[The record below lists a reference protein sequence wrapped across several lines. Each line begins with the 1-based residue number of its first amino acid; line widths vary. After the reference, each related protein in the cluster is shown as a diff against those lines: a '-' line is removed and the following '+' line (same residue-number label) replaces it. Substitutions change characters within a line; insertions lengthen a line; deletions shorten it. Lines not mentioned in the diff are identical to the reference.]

1 MTRGQNNPM
10 TQKKFDYTKDELKK
24 ALISVGLQKGDIV
37 ICHLGMSKL
46 GTPKEIYEGKS
57 KFDVIYE
64 AITETIGPQ
73 GTLITPTFSYSFCKG
88 EIFDPLETPSEVG
101 YFGEALRKIKGAKRS
116 LEPIFSVAGIGPKVD
131 ELLDDLPNDCY
142 GKDSVYDRLRQR
154 NAKLCNIGVSLYYTP
169 FIHHAE
175 RMAGGV
181 PYRFLKLF
189 SGYIKK
195 DGKLVKENWI
205 YMVRVLG
212 DFSEP
217 VSIEP
222 DASKLNLCRSVNV
235 GLGKIACAKSQ
246 DFYDLYQSKLSE
258 DPWYL
263 ARGPACNPIEA
274 EKTRVGVKE
283 YDVDM
288 PENANIEQMVRALW
302 CLPRDIVS
310 DGYDAALEAL
320 SKQVPM
326 TIYEYPTGTECFTW
340 IVPEKWTCHKAY
352 LEAMDGRRLFSYSD
366 NPLHVVSYSLPF
378 EGEVSREELFKHL
391 HVHRLPEAIPFVY
404 KYYER
409 DWGLCCSKVLKD
421 SLTDERYR
429 VVIKTDFS
437 YSTLKV
443 GEVVVPGESEE
454 CFVLCAHLCHPCMV
468 NDDMAGVAVGIDV
481 MRELLKR
488 KKLRYTY
495 RFIILPETIGSAAY
509 LSHNEALI
517 PKMRGG
523 LFLDVLGASHP
534 HMLKPSIVG
543 DVQIDKCIH
552 RIVKEHDPQVWLGDP
567 INDLLNDERM
577 FNAPGIGVPMLSL
590 SRTIPRHEIDFP
602 YREYHSSLDTPENA
616 DFPNI
621 YDSRDLVL
629 KIIDAVDVLEKS
641 RAHKP
646 LRQIRP
652 VRTSID
658 ALEENGVPKPKF
670 KGELFCSRF
679 KRIDYDTMGRD
690 IFNIIFRLDGHRTV
704 ADIAQQS
711 GMSFTRVKE
720 ILGIL
725 EKEKL
730 IEWG

>member
-1 MTRGQNNPM
+1 MTMVRNNPM
-10 TQKKFDYTKDELKK
+10 TQKKFDYTKDELKR
-24 ALISVGLQKGDIV
+24 ALISVGIQKGDIV
-37 ICHLGMSKL
+37 FCHLGMSKL

-73 GTLITPTFSYSFCKG
+73 GTLLTPTFSYSFCKG
-88 EIFDPLETPSEVG
+88 EIFDPLETPSDVG
-101 YFGEALRKIKGAKRS
+101 YFGEALRKMKGAKRS
-116 LEPIFSVAGIGPKVD
+116 LDPIFSVAGIGPKVD

-142 GKDSVYDRLRQR
+142 GKDCVYDRLRQR
-154 NAKLCNIGVSLYYTP
+154 NAKLCNIGVDLFYTSLD
-169 FIHHAE
+169 HHTE
-175 RMAGGV
+175 QMAGGV
-181 PYRFLKLF
+181 PHRFLKLF

-195 DGKLVKENWI
+195 YGKLVKENWI
-205 YMVRVLG
+205 YMVRIWG
-212 DFSEP
+212 DFSNP
-217 VSIEP
+217 AFDKLEP
-222 DASKLNLCRSVNV
+222 DASKLNLCRSANV
-235 GLGKIACAKSQ
+235 GLGRIICARFQ
-246 DFYDLYQSKLSE
+246 DLYDLYRSKLAE

-263 ARGPACNPIEA
+263 AQGPACDPIES
-274 EKTRVGVKE
+274 EKERVGVKK
-283 YDVDM
+283 YDINM

-302 CLPRDIVS
+302 YLPRDIVS

-320 SKQVPM
+320 SKQVSM

-340 IVPEKWTCHKAY
+340 IVPEKWTCHEAY
-352 LEAMDGRRLFSYSD
+352 LETMDGKRIFSYSD

-378 EGEVSREELFKHL
+378 EGEVRREELFRHL
-391 HVHRLPEAIPFVY
+391 NVHSRIPDAIPFVF

-443 GEVVVPGESEE
+443 GEVVVPGESEK

-495 RFIILPETIGSAAY
+495 RFIVLPETIGSAAY

-517 PKMRGG
+517 PKMIGG
-523 LFLDVLGASHP
+523 LFLEMLGTSHP
-534 HMLKPSIVG
+534 HMLKLSIVG

-552 RIVKEHDPQVWLGDP
+552 LIVKEHDPRTWLGDP

-577 FNAPGIGVPMLSL
+577 FNSPGIGVPMLSL
-590 SRTIPRHEIDFP
+590 SRIIPRHEIDSP
-602 YREYHSSLDTPENA
+602 YREYHSSFDTPENA
-616 DFPNI
+616 DFQNM

-629 KIIDAVDVLEKS
+629 KIIG
-641 RAHKP
+641 
-646 LRQIRP
+646 
-652 VRTSID
+652 
-658 ALEENGVPKPKF
+658 ALEGNRVPKPKF

-679 KRIDYDTMGRD
+679 NRIEYSTMWRD
-690 IFNIIFRLDGHRTV
+690 IFNIIFRLDSHRTV

-711 GMSFTRVKE
+711 GMSFKRVKE
-720 ILGIL
+720 ILDIL

>member
-1 MTRGQNNPM
+1 LGFNCIMTTSTKAGQNNPM

-24 ALISVGLQKGDIV
+24 ALVSVGIQKGDIV
-37 ICHLGMSKL
+37 FCQLGMSKL
-46 GTPKEIYEGKS
+46 GTPKEIYESKS

-73 GTLITPTFSYSFCKG
+73 GTLLAPTFTYSFCKG
-88 EIFDPLETPSEVG
+88 EIFDPLETPSDVG
-101 YFGEALRKIKGAKRS
+101 YFGEALRKMKGAKRS
-116 LEPIFSVAGIGPKVD
+116 LDPMFSVAGIGPKVN

-142 GKDSVYDRLRQR
+142 GKDCVYDRLRR
-154 NAKLCNIGVSLYYTP
+154 RDAKLCNIGVDLFYTSLN
-169 FIHHAE
+169 HHTE
-175 RMAGGV
+175 QMAGGV
-181 PYRFLKLF
+181 PHRFLKLF

-205 YMVRVLG
+205 YMVRILG
-212 DFSEP
+212 DFSKP
-217 VSIEP
+217 AFDKLEP
-222 DASKLNLCRSVNV
+222 DASKLNLCRSAKV
-235 GLGKIACAKSQ
+235 GLGRIICARFQ
-246 DFYDLYQSKLSE
+246 DLYDLYRSKLSE
-258 DPWYL
+258 DRWYL
-263 ARGPACNPIEA
+263 AQGPACDTIES
-274 EKTRVGVKE
+274 EKERVGVKK
-283 YDVDM
+283 YDIDM
-288 PENANIEQMVRALW
+288 PENANIEQMVRVLW
-302 CLPRDIVS
+302 HLPRDIVS

-320 SKQVPM
+320 AGQVPM
-326 TIYEYPTGTECFTW
+326 TIHEYPTGTECFTW
-340 IVPEKWTCHKAY
+340 IVPEKWTCHEAY
-352 LEAMDGRRLFSYSD
+352 LETMDGRRLFSYSA
-366 NPLHVVSYSLPF
+366 NPLHVISYSLPF
-378 EGEVSREELFKHL
+378 EGEVSREELLQHL
-391 HVHRLPEAIPFVY
+391 NVHPKLPDAIPFVF

-421 SLTDERYR
+421 GLTDERYR
-429 VVIKTDFS
+429 VVIKADFS

-443 GEVVVPGESEE
+443 GEVIVPGESEK

-468 NDDMAGVAVGIDV
+468 NDDIAGVAVGIDV

-509 LSHNEALI
+509 LSHNEELI
-517 PKMRGG
+517 PKMIGG
-523 LFLDVLGASHP
+523 LFLEMLGTGHH

-552 RIVKEHDPQVWLGDP
+552 LIVKEHDPQTWLGDP

-590 SRTIPRHEIDFP
+590 SRTVPRHDIDSP
-602 YREYHSSLDTPENA
+602 YKEYHSSFDTPENA
-616 DFPNI
+616 DFQNMN
-621 YDSRDLVL
+621 DSRDLVL
-629 KIIDAVDVLEKS
+629 KIIDA
-641 RAHKP
+641 
-646 LRQIRP
+646 
-652 VRTSID
+652 
-658 ALEENGVPKPKF
+658 LEENRIPKPKF

-679 KRIDYDTMGRD
+679 KGIEYSTMGRD

-720 ILGIL
+720 ILDIL

-730 IEWG
+730 IERD

>member
-1 MTRGQNNPM
+1 MVDNLI
-10 TQKKFDYTKDELKK
+10 TQKKFDYTKDDLKK
-24 ALISVGLQKGDIV
+24 ALVSVGVQKGDILF
-37 ICHLGMSKL
+37 CQLGMSKL
-46 GTPKEIYEGKS
+46 GTPKEIYEGKT

-73 GTLITPTFSYSFCKG
+73 GTLLTPTFSYSFCKG
-88 EIFDPLETPSEVG
+88 EIFDPEETPSDVG
-101 YFGEALRKIKGAKRS
+101 YFGEALRKMKGAKRS
-116 LEPIFSVAGIGPKVD
+116 LDPIFSVAGIGPKVD

-142 GKDSVYDRLRQR
+142 GKDCVYDRLRQR
-154 NAKLCNIGVSLYYTP
+154 NAKQCNIGIDLFCTSLNHHTEQVS
-169 FIHHAE
+169 
-175 RMAGGV
+175 GGV
-181 PYRFLKLF
+181 PHRFLKLF
-189 SGYIKK
+189 TGYIKK

-212 DFSEP
+212 EFSKP
-217 VSIEP
+217 VFDKLEP
-222 DASKLNLCRSVNV
+222 DAAKLNLCHTANV
-235 GLGKIACAKSQ
+235 GIGRIICARFQ
-246 DFYDLYQSKLSE
+246 DLYDLYRSKLAE

-263 ARGPACNPIEA
+263 AQGPACDCLES
-274 EKTRVGVKE
+274 ERKRVGVKK
-283 YDVDM
+283 YDIDM
-288 PENANIEQMVRALW
+288 PENASIEQMVRALW
-302 CLPRDIVS
+302 YLPRDIVS

-326 TIYEYPTGTECFTW
+326 AIHEYPTGTECFTW
-340 IVPEKWTCHKAY
+340 IIPEKWTCHEAY
-352 LEAMDGRRLFSYSD
+352 LETMDGRRIFSYND

-378 EGEVSREELFKHL
+378 EGEVDREELFKHL
-391 HVHRLPEAIPFVY
+391 HVHPRIPEAIPFVF

-409 DWGLCCSKVLKD
+409 DWGLCCSKMLKD
-421 SLTDERYR
+421 SLTDERYH

-481 MRELLKR
+481 MRELLKG

-517 PKMRGG
+517 HKMKGG
-523 LFLDVLGASHP
+523 LFLEMLGTSYP
-534 HMLKPSIVG
+534 HMLKLSIVG

-552 RIVKEHDPQVWLGDP
+552 LIVKEHDPRTRLGDP
-567 INDLLNDERM
+567 INYLLNDERM
-577 FNAPGIGVPMLSL
+577 FNSPGISVPMLSL
-590 SRTIPRHEIDFP
+590 SRTIPEHEIDSP
-602 YREYHSSLDTPENA
+602 YREYHSSFDTPENA
-616 DFPNI
+616 NFQNM

-629 KIIDAVDVLEKS
+629 RI
-641 RAHKP
+641 
-646 LRQIRP
+646 
-652 VRTSID
+652 ID
-658 ALEENGVPKPKF
+658 ALEENRVPKPKF

-679 KRIDYDTMGRD
+679 NRIEYSTMWRD
-690 IFNIIFRLDGHRTV
+690 IFNIIFCLDSQRTV
-704 ADIAQQS
+704 ADIAQKS
-711 GMSFTRVKE
+711 GISFKRVRE
-720 ILGIL
+720 MLDIL